1 MRGAKES
8 VRDMT
13 RYEDTLEA
21 EIHPIRG
28 EVREGNPP
36 VFFPFIDVR
45 LETEPVN
52 PIVLAQE
59 TFMVLAVMLVSDAG
73 VETEEGR

>member
-1 MRGAKES
+1 M
-8 VRDMT
+8 RDMT
-13 RYEDTLEA
+13 RYQDTLEA

-28 EVREGNPP
+28 KVGEGNPP

-59 TFMVLAVMLVSDAG
+59 TFMVLAVVLVGDAG
-73 VETEEGR
+73 VDTEERG

>member
-1 MRGAKES
+1 M
-8 VRDMT
+8 RDMT
-13 RYEDTLEA
+13 RDEDAFKA
-21 EIHPIRG
+21 EIDPGRTKVG
-28 EVREGNPP
+28 EGNPP
-36 VFFPFIDVR
+36 VFLPFIDVR

-59 TFMVLAVMLVSDAG
+59 TFMILAVMLIGDPG